1 MLESL
6 NNIPLNEIVQDWRVK
21 DYVRKKAREMARKNI
36 EASLDRQSQVQS
48 CHAWLLCL
56 HYEAINRLQ
65 PKYKISKPEFMVLMG
80 AYLLKSKG
88 MNGFKAK
95 ELSSYLLSWQHNRI
109 YYHLMQLSK
118 KGYIRIE
125 SRPHSN
131 LHRYWLSGD
140 GEAVIRA
147 FDQHFWR
154 VFWEVREKI
163 GEFPKSF
170 TRLTLY

>member
-1 MLESL
+1 MPESL

-21 DYVRKKAREMARKNI
+21 DYVRKKAREMAKKNI
-36 EASLDRQSQVQS
+36 EAALDRQSQVQS

-80 AYLLKSKG
+80 AYLFKVKG

-95 ELSSYLLSWQHNRI
+95 ELSSDLLSWQHNRI
-109 YYHLMQLSK
+109 YRHLMQLSK

-125 SRPHSN
+125 RGPYSN
-131 LHRYWLSGD
+131 VRRYWFTRE

-147 FDQHFWR
+147 FEQHFWR
-154 VFWEVREKI
+154 VFGEVREKI